1 MKRTFF
7 TLVLSLFSISMLVAQ
22 NRNVQSAYNYYN
34 NGQYAKAKEAIDQAA
49 QDPKTKDNAK
59 THFYKGNIYLAIYLS
74 DDEDLKT
81 NTPNAL
87 EVAYNA
93 YQRAIE
99 LDKDIVSPL
108 MTPQVPMIGL
118 YIIGEQYYNQGVEL
132 YNTKDY
138 ENAMEKFEKTKSI
151 NNMFGAK
158 DSVATFNA
166 ALCAFFLEDYTK
178 SQKYLQE
185 LVKMKYNNASVYTT
199 LAEIYKMEEDS
210 IKAFNTIKMG
220 RERFPE
226 NYGLLIAETN
236 WYLAEGEVDK
246 ANKLLQEAIDKDPKN
261 PALHFAVGTTY
272 DQLASDT
279 ATDDELKVQFTAKAE
294 KSYRDALAINPNYF
308 DAYFNLGALFVNQAA
323 KIMEQANELPL
334 EAVDQ
339 YDKLKAQADEY
350 LKKAQPELEKALQ
363 VKPEDLNTLVSL
375 KQIYSRTN
383 QYEKLKQVNERID
396 KLTVSE

>member
-1 MKRTFF
+1 
-7 TLVLSLFSISMLVAQ
+7 
-22 NRNVQSAYNYYN
+22 
-34 NGQYAKAKEAIDQAA
+34 
-49 QDPKTKDNAK
+49 
-59 THFYKGNIYLAIYLS
+59 
-74 DDEDLKT
+74 
-81 NTPNAL
+81 
-87 EVAYNA
+87 
-93 YQRAIE
+93 
-99 LDKDIVSPL
+99 
-108 MTPQVPMIGL
+108 MIGL

-138 ENAMEKFEKTKSI
+138 EDAMEKFEKTKSI

-158 DSVATFNA
+158 DSIATFNA

-185 LVKMKYNNASVYTT
+185 LVKLKYNNASVYTT
-199 LAEIYKMEEDS
+199 LAEIYKMEGDS

-236 WYLAEGEVDK
+236 WYLAKGEVDK

-272 DQLASDT
+272 DQLASDMQYDT
-279 ATDDELKVQFTAKAE
+279 EIRKEFFILAEL
-294 KSYRDALAINPNYF
+294 SYLEALAINPNYF

-323 KIMEQANELPL
+323 AIMAEANQLPIE
-334 EAVDQ
+334 EAEK

-383 QYEKLKQVNERID
+383 QYDKLKEVNSRIEKLTTTE
-396 KLTVSE
+396 